1 MSAPFR
7 RVLVAG
13 VLAGF
18 VAANAGAAAKAPAAT
33 SAALPPIRH
42 VFILVLENQSYAI
55 TFGQPGPAPYLADTL
70 PAQGALLKQY
80 YGIGHWSLDNYL
92 ALISG
97 QAPNAETQADCPD
110 LTEFQLTRASLDA
123 NGQALG
129 KGCIYPPMVKTLP
142 DQLEAAK
149 LTWKGY
155 MEDMGNDPTR
165 EAATCGHSPL
175 GGEEKTHR
183 ATATDKYA
191 ARHDPFVYFH
201 SILDDQQRCDT
212 HVVNLEKLRTD
223 LGRVE
228 TTPNYSFITPNLCN
242 DGHDAKCIGGAP
254 GGFAAVNAFLHEWV
268 PLVMG
273 SPAYQQDGLLIITF
287 DESDGRGPE
296 AALACCAEQ
305 PLPGQDQPAGMTG
318 PGGGRVGAVL
328 LSRFIKPGTVSEV
341 PYNHYSTLRYVEDQF
356 GLAHLGYAGQAGLRI
371 FGPDVF
377 TQFGR

>member
-1 MSAPFR
+1 LSVLFR
-7 RVLVAG
+7 WAVVAG
-13 VLAGF
+13 VLAGL
-18 VAANAGAAAKAPAAT
+18 VGP
-33 SAALPPIRH
+33 SACASSRLPPIRH
-42 VFILVLENQSYAI
+42 VFILLLENQSYAV
-55 TFGQPGPAPYLADTL
+55 TFGKPAPAPYLANTL

-80 YGIGHWSLDNYL
+80 YGIGHWSLGNYL

-110 LTEFQLTRASLDA
+110 LTEFRLARPQLDA

-129 KGCIYPPMVKTLP
+129 EGCIYPPMVKTLA
-142 DQLEAAK
+142 DQLEAAH

-155 MEDMGNDPTR
+155 MEDMGNDATR

-183 ATATDKYA
+183 ATVTDKYA

-201 SILDDQQRCDT
+201 SILDDQKRCDA
-212 HVVNLEKLRTD
+212 HVVNLEKLRAD
-223 LGRVE
+223 LRRVE

-242 DGHDAKCIGGAP
+242 DGHDAECIGGKP
-254 GGFAAVNAFLHEWV
+254 GGFDAVNAFLQEWV

-287 DESDGRGPE
+287 DESDGKGAE
-296 AALACCAEQ
+296 AALACCGEQ
-305 PLPGQDQPAGMTG
+305 PLPGEMQPAGVTG

-371 FGPDVF
+371 FGTDVF
-377 TQFGR
+377 TQAGP

>member
-1 MSAPFR
+1 MSALLR

-18 VAANAGAAAKAPAAT
+18 GGNAGAVAKSPGAT

-55 TFGQPGPAPYLADTL
+55 TFGTPAPAPYLADTL
-70 PAQGALLKQY
+70 PTQGALLKQY

-97 QAPNAETQADCPD
+97 QAPNVQTQADCPD
-110 LTEFQLTRASLDA
+110 LTEFQLARPNLDA
-123 NGQALG
+123 NGQAVG
-129 KGCIYPPMVKTLP
+129 KGCIYPPIVKTLP
-142 DQLEAAK
+142 DQLEAAN

-183 ATATDKYA
+183 ATPADKYA

-201 SILDDQQRCDT
+201 SILDDQKRCDT
-212 HVVNLEKLRTD
+212 HVVNLETLRTD
-223 LGRVE
+223 LRSVE

-254 GGFAAVNAFLHEWV
+254 GGFDAVNAFLHKWV

-296 AALACCAEQ
+296 AALACCGEQ
-305 PLPGQDQPAGMTG
+305 PLPGQDQPAGITG

-341 PYNHYSTLRYVEDQF
+341 PYNHYSTLRYVEEQF

-377 TQFGR
+377 TQSVP